1 MNSIVHIGSYSLTI
15 ARLLVIAGTA
25 QLLLFALIS
34 LVSWAS
40 VPKRGMRGSERNLA
54 ISAIVFL
61 ALWLAGFDVRAFIN
75 AFPGTPKAEASV
87 LSSRRSSGSCA
98 LIARGMTAA
107 QVQKKLGE
115 PDERKSDEETRGP
128 DSTIW
133 IYRDS
138 RCAVH
143 LFDNKVEFVE

>member
-1 MNSIVHIGSYSLTI
+1 MSHLVNIGPYSLTV

-25 QLLLFALIS
+25 QLFLFALIS
-34 LVSWAS
+34 IVSRS
-40 VPKRGMRGSERNLA
+40 PVPKSGMRASERNLMVSTVLFA
-54 ISAIVFL
+54 
-61 ALWLAGFDVRAFIN
+61 ALWLAGFDARSLIRS
-75 AFPGTPKAEASV
+75 FPSTPRAEASV
-87 LSSRRSSGSCA
+87 LGRTSSGSCA
-98 LIARGMTAA
+98 SIARDMSAP
-107 QVQKKLGE
+107 QVQKRLGE

-128 DSTIW
+128 GATIW

>member
-1 MNSIVHIGSYSLTI
+1 MNSIVHIGPYSLTI

-40 VPKRGMRGSERNLA
+40 VPKRGMRGSERNLV
-54 ISAIVFL
+54 ISTIVFL

-87 LSSRRSSGSCA
+87 LSSRRNSGSCA
-98 LIARGMTAA
+98 LIARDMTAA